1 MSAKK
6 TEILKLE
13 KSSRVKKRF
22 GNSSEDKVI
31 LSFAAAFAILAVF
44 FIVMETSDEKILSEV
59 KQIPQE
65 VIINEKKVTDTV
77 TTFEEDKAV
86 VVEEDKAAEVKEDK
100 TAVVEEDKA
109 TEVKEDKAAVVEEDK
124 AAEVKEDKAAVVEE
138 GKAAEVKEDKAAVVE
153 EGKAAEVKEDKAAV
167 VEEDKAAEVKEDKA
181 AVGKEDKTAE
191 VKEDKAAVGKE
202 DKAVEVEDLNENN
215 PKFDLVRVEEDGSAI
230 IAGSAKP
237 NSEVR
242 LLVDGKELE
251 VVEADGSGTF
261 AILTTIPTGEKP
273 LELQLEDANDNSV
286 KSKDTVLV
294 IPNKE
299 TENKSPKIVIAE
311 TSGEIIVQ
319 DQNELAPEIQS
330 LSLDTIN
337 YAESGDVI
345 LAGRAA
351 SEQTVR
357 IYVDNKPVVL
367 GEVTNG
373 KWNFEIPNIEEG
385 IYTLRVDAI
394 NEQGEVV
401 DRVESPFQRV
411 ILEMERGQATI
422 QPGFTLWKLAELKYG
437 FGMRYVQIFEANR
450 DSIKDPDLI
459 YPGQVF
465 QIPEK

>member
-44 FIVMETSDEKILSEV
+44 FIVMETSDEKISSQV
-59 KQIPQE
+59 KQIPQDI
-65 VIINEKKVTDTV
+65 IINEKKVTDTV
-77 TTFEEDKAV
+77 TTVEEDKAAEVEEDKAV
-86 VVEEDKAAEVKEDK
+86 VVEEDKAAEVEEDK
-100 TAVVEEDKA
+100 AVVVEEDKT
-109 TEVKEDKAAVVEEDK
+109 TEL
-124 AAEVKEDKAAVVEE
+124 
-138 GKAAEVKEDKAAVVE
+138 
-153 EGKAAEVKEDKAAV
+153 
-167 VEEDKAAEVKEDKA
+167 
-181 AVGKEDKTAE
+181 
-191 VKEDKAAVGKE
+191 
-202 DKAVEVEDLNENN
+202 EDLDENN

-230 IAGSAKP
+230 IAGSAMP

-273 LELQLEDANDNSV
+273 LELQLEDANDKSV

-319 DQNELAPEIQS
+319 EQNETAPQIQS

-337 YAESGDVI
+337 YTASGDVV

-357 IYVDNKPVVL
+357 IYVDNEPVVL
-367 GEVTNG
+367 GEVNNG

-385 IYTLRVDAI
+385 IYTLRVDAL
-394 NEQGEVV
+394 NKEGEVV

>member
-44 FIVMETSDEKILSEV
+44 FIVMETSDEKISSQV
-59 KQIPQE
+59 KQTPQDI
-65 VIINEKKVTDTV
+65 IINEKKITDTV
-77 TTFEEDKAV
+77 TTVEEDKAAEVVEEDKAAEVVEEDKAAEVEEDKAV
-86 VVEEDKAAEVKEDK
+86 VVEEDKAAEVEEDKAVVVKEDN
-100 TAVVEEDKA
+100 AAEVEEDKA
-109 TEVKEDKAAVVEEDK
+109 VVVKEDNAAEVEEDK
-124 AAEVKEDKAAVVEE
+124 I
-138 GKAAEVKEDKAAVVE
+138 
-153 EGKAAEVKEDKAAV
+153 
-167 VEEDKAAEVKEDKA
+167 
-181 AVGKEDKTAE
+181 
-191 VKEDKAAVGKE
+191 
-202 DKAVEVEDLNENN
+202 VEVEDLNENN

-286 KSKDTVLV
+286 RSKDTVLV

>member
-6 TEILKLE
+6 TETLKLE
-13 KSSRVKKRF
+13 KSSLVKKRF

-44 FIVMETSDEKILSEV
+44 FIVMETSDEKTSSQV

-77 TTFEEDKAV
+77 TTVEEDKAAEVEEDKAV
-86 VVEEDKAAEVKEDK
+86 VVEEDKAAEVKEDN
-100 TAVVEEDKA
+100 
-109 TEVKEDKAAVVEEDK
+109 AAVVEEDK
-124 AAEVKEDKAAVVEE
+124 AAIVE
-138 GKAAEVKEDKAAVVE
+138 K
-153 EGKAAEVKEDKAAV
+153 
-167 VEEDKAAEVKEDKA
+167 
-181 AVGKEDKTAE
+181 DKTSE
-191 VKEDKAAVGKE
+191 VD
-202 DKAVEVEDLNENN
+202 DLDESN

-273 LELQLEDANDNSV
+273 LELQLEDANDNSM

-319 DQNELAPEIQS
+319 DQNEAAPQIQS

-337 YAESGDVI
+337 YTASGDVV

-357 IYVDNKPVVL
+357 IYVDNEPVVL
-367 GEVTNG
+367 GEVNNG

-385 IYTLRVDAI
+385 IYTLRVDAL
-394 NEQGEVV
+394 NEEGEVV

-411 ILEMERGQATI
+411 ILEMENGQATI

>member
-109 TEVKEDKAAVVEEDK
+109 T
-124 AAEVKEDKAAVVEE
+124 
-138 GKAAEVKEDKAAVVE
+138 
-153 EGKAAEVKEDKAAV
+153 
-167 VEEDKAAEVKEDKA
+167 
-181 AVGKEDKTAE
+181 E

-319 DQNELAPEIQS
+319 DQNEAAPQIQS

-337 YAESGDVI
+337 YTASGDVV